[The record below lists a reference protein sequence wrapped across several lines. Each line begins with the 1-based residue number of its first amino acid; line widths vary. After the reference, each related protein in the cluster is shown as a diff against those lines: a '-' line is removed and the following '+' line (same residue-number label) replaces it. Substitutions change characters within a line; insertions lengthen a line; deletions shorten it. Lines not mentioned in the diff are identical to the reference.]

1 MFFEGGFTMDENQK
15 VVLTGIK
22 PSGDLTLGNYIG
34 ALRNLK
40 PMEALGTC
48 YYWVADMHA
57 ITVRQ
62 DPADLRRR
70 TLTLIATYLAC
81 GIDPE
86 KSVMF
91 VQSQVP
97 AHAELGWILNCYSY
111 MGEMSRMTQFKEKSA
126 KLKDDSITVGLF
138 DYPVLMAADIL
149 LYQTDLVPVGVDQKQ
164 HLEIARDI
172 AIRFNNAYSPT
183 FKVPEAYI
191 PPVGAKV
198 MSLQDPTSKMSKS
211 DEAGDTGCILLM
223 DSMDDIRRKFKRAIT
238 DLETEVRYDP
248 EKKPGVSNLMTIMS
262 CMTGK
267 SLDDIAR
274 EFAGVGYGD
283 FKMAVADSVVDVLA
297 PLQAEVKRLLADKG
311 YLAGILKAGAERAS
325 YVANKTLSKVKKKVG
340 FVMP

>member
-1 MFFEGGFTMDENQK
+1 MEENQK

-40 PMEALGTC
+40 AMEALGTC

-126 KLKDDSITVGLF
+126 KLKEDSITVGLF

-211 DEAGDTGCILLM
+211 DEAGDAGCILLM
-223 DSMDDIRRKFKRAIT
+223 DSAEDIRRKCKRAVT

-248 EKKPGVSNLMTIMS
+248 EKKPGISNLMTIMS
-262 CMTGK
+262 CMSGK
-267 SLDDIAR
+267 SLDEIAR
-274 EFAGVGYGD
+274 EFSGVGYGS
-283 FKMAVADSVVDVLA
+283 FKTAVADSVVDVLI
-297 PLQAEVKRLLADKG
+297 PLQTEVKRLLADKA
-311 YLAGILKAGAERAS
+311 YLSGILKNGADHAS
-325 YVANKTLSKVKKKVG
+325 YVANKTLSKVKKKIG